1 MSIFSENIRFL
12 RDKTKA
18 SQQKVA
24 DDISITRGRYAT
36 YEDGRSEPPI
46 ELLIKLSN
54 HYKVSIDLLV
64 SVDLKKYPLDDMINL
79 PNNRILL
86 PMKVDETGENKI
98 EIVPQKAS
106 MGYLSGYNDPEFVE
120 GLQHLSLP
128 FLRNG
133 KFRAFPADGDS
144 MPPYNDGTY
153 IVGKYLEDKKDLK
166 KGKTYIFIT
175 KDGIVYKRYSKQ
187 NDSGSFVS
195 SDNSFYEPYEIKWSE
210 VYEIWEFACSI
221 NTQELRIENLE
232 YQEIKSMFETLR
244 SEIRSSKNKSEI

>member
-1 MSIFSENIRFL
+1 MSILSENIRFL
-12 RDKTKA
+12 RDNMKA

-24 DDISITRGRYAT
+24 DEISITRGRYST
-36 YEDGRSEPPI
+36 YEEGRSEPPI
-46 ELLIKLSN
+46 ELLIKISK
-54 HYKVSIDLLV
+54 YFKVNIDLLIT
-64 SVDLKKYPLDDMINL
+64 VDLKKYSVEDLVSL
-79 PNNRILL
+79 PNNRTLL
-86 PMKVDETGENKI
+86 PMKVDQTGENKI

-106 MGYLSGYNDPEFVE
+106 MGYLNGYSDPDFVDS
-120 GLQHLSLP
+120 LQHLSLP

-144 MPPYNDGTY
+144 MPPYNDGTF
-153 IVGKYLEDKKDLK
+153 IVGKYVEDRKDLK

-175 KDGIVYKRYSKQ
+175 KDGIVYKRYSHQ

-195 SDNSFYEPYEIKWSE
+195 SDNTFYEPYEIKWHE

-232 YQEIKSMFETLR
+232 YKEIRSMFEELR
-244 SEIRSSKNKSEI
+244 SEIRTSKKTT

>member
-1 MSIFSENIRFL
+1 MSILSENIKFL
-12 RDKTKA
+12 RDKMKT

-24 DDISITRGRYAT
+24 DEISITRGRYAT

-46 ELLIKLSN
+46 EILIKLFKY
-54 HYKVSIDLLV
+54 YKVSIDLLLT
-64 SVDLKKYPLDDMINL
+64 VDLRKYPLVDIINL

-86 PMKVDETGENKI
+86 PVMVDKIGENKI

-106 MGYLSGYNDPEFVE
+106 MGYLSGYDDPEFVE

-133 KFRAFPADGDS
+133 KFRAFSAEGDS

-153 IVGKYLEDKKDLK
+153 IVGKYVEDKKDLK

-232 YQEIKSMFETLR
+232 YQEIKSMFEKLR
-244 SEIRSSKNKSEI
+244 SEIRSCNNNTQ

>member
-12 RDKTKA
+12 RDKKKA
-18 SQQKVA
+18 SQQKVG
-24 DDISITRGRYAT
+24 DEILITRGRYAT
-36 YEDGRSEPPI
+36 YEDERSEPPI
-46 ELLIKLSN
+46 EILVKLSKY
-54 HYKVSIDLLV
+54 YKVSIDLLLT
-64 SVDLKKYPLDDMINL
+64 VDLRKYPLEDVVNL
-79 PNNRILL
+79 PNNRILM
-86 PMKVDETGENKI
+86 PMKVDQTGENKI

-166 KGKTYIFIT
+166 KGNTYIFIT
-175 KDGIVYKRYSKQ
+175 RDGIVYKRFAQQS
-187 NDSGSFVS
+187 DTGSFVS
-195 SDNSFYEPYEIKWSE
+195 SDNSFYEPYEINWSE

-221 NTQELRIENLE
+221 NTKELRVENLE
-232 YQEIKSMFETLR
+232 YQGIKIMFEQIKKDIKDL
-244 SEIRSSKNKSEI
+244 KG